1 MRATNATNLTDPT
14 TPMSPALG
22 RPLGSP
28 PRRAS
33 RGLAAL
39 ALAGLALLGCAPL
52 FPDVLPPADI
62 ADLRDGTPSIRRVR
76 DLGAVHIGRPGPL
89 AGESDGVTHVGEL
102 LLIEGSGFGKQ
113 PTVGIAG
120 RPAEVRWRTSGG
132 GIVVQVPAGCAIGP
146 QRLWVAAGGTRDE
159 VPLTLHRLAVVLDPR
174 PASPTLHAVRVGG
187 SAAPA
192 AAGPPIAVGLPGQ
205 PPLSMALSPDGAAAY
220 VLLAAPSAQGDAVS
234 TVQVIDLLAPGGP
247 KLVDTRKLRQRAHL
261 ITAAEQTGLLAL
273 VGDEEVTLWDVSEG
287 RRPAGY
293 LPATLPTA
301 AQKAWAATL
310 HPRGDLLALA
320 LADSN
325 DVVLVDVT
333 LRPDRTGTRPRD
345 VATLNALP
353 EVRQPLL
360 HRLRFA
366 SDGETLWLSSGDNAQ
381 SLAFGHQ
388 PTRLSAL
395 LLSRGAA
402 PGSGGAGELGL
413 SLLRTVELR
422 TPSGPAG
429 APVDL
434 ALARR
439 APIASGTTIRM
450 PPDKAAVF
458 VSTLSGAKA
467 VAGSS
472 LAKTA
477 AASPT
482 TADDKIRGAV
492 LRGDLNGQARALS
505 GGEDAEI
512 VAGLDLSPGAELVVS
527 ARLLPRDGTLRVSVT
542 DLLSGGDTSL
552 PLSSPSPTGAPAVA
566 GDLFSLSQI
575 PVLLQP

>member
-1 MRATNATNLTDPT
+1 MVRPMNPT
-14 TPMSPALG
+14 SLSHFSNPTGGTRTLA
-22 RPLGSP
+22 
-28 PRRAS
+28 PRRRPGQSTGA
-33 RGLAAL
+33 RI
-39 ALAGLALLGCAPL
+39 ALLLLGLCGLWGCAPL

-62 ADLRDGTPSIRRVR
+62 ADLRDGKPSIRRVR

-89 AGESDGVTHVGEL
+89 LGESDGVTHIGEL

-120 RPAEVRWRTSGG
+120 RPAEVRWRTNGG
-132 GIVVQVPAGCAIGP
+132 GIVVQVPAGCAVGP
-146 QRLWVAAGGTRDE
+146 QRLWVAAGGSRDE
-159 VPLTLHRLAVVLDPR
+159 VPLSLHRLAVVLDPR
-174 PASPTLHAVRVGG
+174 PAAPTLHALRVGG
-187 SAAPA
+187 SSAPSP
-192 AAGPPIAVGLPGQ
+192 AGPAVAVGLPGQ
-205 PPLSMALSPDGAAAY
+205 PPLAMALSPDGAAAY
-220 VLLAAPSAQGDAVS
+220 VLLSPVTPKPDAPSS
-234 TVQVIDLLAPGGP
+234 VQVVDLVAPGGP
-247 KLVDTRKLRQRAHL
+247 KLVETRKLRQRAHL
-261 ITAAEQTGLLAL
+261 ITAAEQAGLLAL

-293 LPATLPTA
+293 LPAPLPA
-301 AQKAWAATL
+301 SAQKAWAATL
-310 HPRGDLLALA
+310 HPRGELLALA

-381 SLAFGHQ
+381 SLSSGHQ

-395 LLSRGAA
+395 LLSRGSASL
-402 PGSGGAGELGL
+402 SGVSGELGL
-413 SLLRTVELR
+413 SLLKTVELR
-422 TPSGPAG
+422 TPGGPAG

-458 VSTLSGAKA
+458 VSTLSGAQGPA
-467 VAGSS
+467 SS
-472 LAKTA
+472 RQ
-477 AASPT
+477 SPPT
-482 TADDKIRGAV
+482 PRPTDDKIRGAL
-492 LRGDLNGQARALS
+492 LRGDLNGQARPLS
-505 GGEDAEI
+505 EDGEAEI
-512 VAGLDLSPGAELVVS
+512 VAGLDLSPGAELLVS
-527 ARLLPRDGTLRVSVT
+527 ARLSPSDGTLRLAVT
-542 DLLSGGDTSL
+542 DLLAGGDTSL
-552 PLSSPSPTGAPAVA
+552 PLPSPRPTSPQTGS
-566 GDLFSLSQI
+566 DLFSASQI

>member
-1 MRATNATNLTDPT
+1 MKPMNPTSEAKSGNPSSGAPTRARQVLSGV
-14 TPMSPALG
+14 SPL
-22 RPLGSP
+22 
-28 PRRAS
+28 
-33 RGLAAL
+33 LAATFL
-39 ALAGLALLGCAPL
+39 GLLGCAPL

-62 ADLRDGTPSIRRVR
+62 VDLRDGTPSIRRVR
-76 DLGAVHIGRPGPL
+76 DLGAVHIGKPGPL
-89 AGESDGVTHVGEL
+89 AGESDGVTHIGEL
-102 LLIEGSGFGKQ
+102 VLIEGSGFGKQ

-120 RPAEVRWRTSGG
+120 RPAEVRWRTHGG
-132 GIVVQVPAGCAIGP
+132 GIVVQVPAGCAVGP
-146 QRLWVAAGGTRDE
+146 QRLWVAAGGARDE

-174 PASPTLHAVRVGG
+174 ASGPTLHALRVGG
-187 SAAPA
+187 SPTPTPAGAPL
-192 AAGPPIAVGLPGQ
+192 PVGQPGQ
-205 PPLSMALSPDGAAAY
+205 PPLAMALSPDGAAAY
-220 VLLAAPSAQGDAVS
+220 VLLAPPSPKPDAVS
-234 TVQVIDLLAPGGP
+234 TVQVVDLVAPGGP

-261 ITAAEQTGLLAL
+261 ISAAEQTGLLAL

-325 DVVLVDVT
+325 DVVLVDVS
-333 LRPDRTGTRPRD
+333 LRADRTGTRPRD

-366 SDGETLWLSSGDNAQ
+366 SDGDTLWLSSGDNAQ

-388 PTRLSAL
+388 PTRLSAV
-395 LLSRGAA
+395 LLSRSA
-402 PGSGGAGELGL
+402 PQASGSGDAKSELGL
-413 SLLRTVELR
+413 SLLKTVELR

-439 APIASGTTIRM
+439 TPIAAGTTIRM

-467 VAGSS
+467 VGGGGGVKAPSP
-472 LAKTA
+472 
-477 AASPT
+477 AAS
-482 TADDKIRGAV
+482 DEKIRGSL
-492 LRGDLNGQARALS
+492 LRGDLNGQARPLS
-505 GGEDAEI
+505 AGDDTEI
-512 VAGLDLSPGAELVVS
+512 VAGLDLSPGAELLVS
-527 ARLLPRDGTLRVSVT
+527 ARLSPKDGQLRVLVT
-542 DLLSGGDTSL
+542 DLLGGGDTSL
-552 PLSSPSPTGAPAVA
+552 PLSSASPGSPVA
-566 GDLFSLSQI
+566 AGNDLFSLAQI